1 MKKLTAI
8 LLCTLMAL
16 SAFACSAASL
26 VQDLTEKAEQIG
38 EIGEQIGEN
47 LGELGENLGESLGE
61 MGEQL
66 GESLGEIGEEIGEGL
81 GGMQIPNPFVDYE
94 TIEDAVKAAGF
105 AFNLPAMNGS
115 LKPSVQVMDGKMIQ
129 VIFSDEN
136 GDPQVYLRKQ
146 AGDEDISGDYN
157 EYAEITTETVGDH
170 TVTLKGN
177 DGKVSTAIWTANG
190 YSYAV
195 MFETPVEKD
204 QILSL
209 IGEIA

>member
-1 MKKLTAI
+1 MKKLTAVVLCAI
-8 LLCTLMAL
+8 LAL
-16 SAFACSAASL
+16 AAFACTPNQLEQLLESGA
-26 VQDLTEKAEQIG
+26 EKLEQKIEDNADKIEQIG
-38 EIGEQIGEN
+38 ENLGDIGEQIGEN
-47 LGELGENLGESLGE
+47 LGDI
-61 MGEQL
+61 GEQ
-66 GESLGEIGEEIGEGL
+66 IGEGL
-81 GGMQIPNPFVDYE
+81 GGMQIPNPFVDFASLDE
-94 TIEDAVKAAGF
+94 AEKAAGF
-105 AFNLPAMNGS
+105 ALKIPATPDN
-115 LKPSVQVMDGKMIQ
+115 LKPIVQVMDGKMIQ